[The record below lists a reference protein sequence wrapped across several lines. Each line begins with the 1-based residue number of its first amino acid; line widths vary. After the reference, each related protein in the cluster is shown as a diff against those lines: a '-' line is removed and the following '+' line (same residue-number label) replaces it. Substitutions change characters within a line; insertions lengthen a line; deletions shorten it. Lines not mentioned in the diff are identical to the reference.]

1 MTEMEIW
8 LLRSDSN
15 RPARRIRCY
24 TFVSFF
30 AEVFTAE
37 PTLQARNRTPPRIKN
52 GGINKMRIPLFN
64 TAERAPCCA
73 AAVR

>member
-1 MTEMEIW
+1 MASPPGSPVQGETG
-8 LLRSDSN
+8 
-15 RPARRIRCY
+15 
-24 TFVSFF
+24 V